1 MRPMVQASGPIHL
14 LEKTHVGETTQHSSN
29 GTGHGFDFGI
39 VRLQRR
45 TNRRS
50 LLMAA
55 ATTLNSIFRSID
67 EKGTGKVSRA
77 AINFYE
83 SLGFLREGKLAGRI
97 LNVDGSVECDIPM
110 ARAVNSRLD
119 WAYSRAG
126 TTSAAR
132 STGFIKPGSLTRK
145 TGVIASHVAAVLVMF
160 AVLDDT
166 PPDTHATDFQV
177 DTPTILQLPM
187 VDGGSPNPPSLA
199 LTIA

>member
-77 AINFYE
+77 A
-83 SLGFLREGKLAGRI
+83 L
-97 LNVDGSVECDIPM
+97 VECLSNAGIDIND
-110 ARAVNSRLD
+110 ARLTTFRARLD